1 MILHVLSK
9 KEQDYSCSLKFFRI
23 LSQLILHPFPLQ
35 EEQSPVQQLPQ
46 FLCLHMDRRIS
57 PIIRTSTA
65 VTITVPILPLF
76 QRQNTFCSF
85 LCDAGLNPFL
95 NRRKITAAIN
105 ANAASVQ
112 ILKSASPETRPP
124 I

>member
-1 MILHVLSK
+1 MFCQK
-9 KEQDYSCSLKFFRI
+9 KEQDYSCSLKSFRI

-35 EEQSPVQQLPQ
+35 EEQSPVQQLPL

-65 VTITVPILPLF
+65 VTITVPISSLS
-76 QRQNTFCSF
+76 QRCSAFISF

-95 NRRKITAAIN
+95 NRRKITAASS
-105 ANAASVQ
+105 ADAASVQ
-112 ILKSASPETRPP
+112 ILKSASPETSPP